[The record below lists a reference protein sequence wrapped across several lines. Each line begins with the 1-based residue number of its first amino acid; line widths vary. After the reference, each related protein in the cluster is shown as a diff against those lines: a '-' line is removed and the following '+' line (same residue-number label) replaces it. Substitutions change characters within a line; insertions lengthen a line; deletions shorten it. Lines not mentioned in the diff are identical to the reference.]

1 MAHIGAWIIWRGIE
15 TRNLSLY
22 RVHVG
27 RCVCYGWRVCVCG
40 RGGVQDQG
48 GADTSASNTA
58 CCELGHATS
67 TWIGW
72 PRVASVFSSWI
83 NNLKFENS
91 AVA

>member
-1 MAHIGAWIIWRGIE
+1 MLGHGAYWGMDHMAGNRDEKFVAVSGSCRM
-15 TRNLSLY
+15 
-22 RVHVG
+22 V
-27 RCVCYGWRVCVCG
+27 CVLWRVCVS
-40 RGGVQDQG
+40 GVQDQG